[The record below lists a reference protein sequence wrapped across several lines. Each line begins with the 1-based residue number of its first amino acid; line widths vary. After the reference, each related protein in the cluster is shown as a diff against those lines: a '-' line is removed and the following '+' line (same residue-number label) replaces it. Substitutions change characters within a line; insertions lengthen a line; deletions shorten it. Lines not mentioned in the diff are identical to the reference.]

1 MEIKS
6 TITNRNGQ
14 IFDVIYQDINSELDF
29 GDRKI
34 NGVHAYCFYK
44 NKLVVVYADKK
55 GYWTPPG
62 GGVEKYETAREAIVR
77 EVMEESNMRVIE
89 QIFIGVQDIYEP
101 NGVVSQTRSVC
112 IVEPVGPF
120 VSDPD
125 GDITEIR
132 LIDPKDYK
140 KEYFD
145 WGIIGDHI
153 MERALQIKEQIDLK
167 MNHVG

>member
-6 TITNRNGQ
+6 TFTNRNGQ